1 MWQKQKGWWKVKNK
15 EEKVKNKVSGKKVF
29 GKVMATFMLVAM
41 LLASCSTC
49 IYYVVAAVTK

>member
-1 MWQKQKGWWKVKNK
+1 MKNK
-15 EEKVKNKVSGKKVF
+15 EEKVKNKIEGKKVL
-29 GKVMATFMLVAM
+29 GKLIAAFMLVAM